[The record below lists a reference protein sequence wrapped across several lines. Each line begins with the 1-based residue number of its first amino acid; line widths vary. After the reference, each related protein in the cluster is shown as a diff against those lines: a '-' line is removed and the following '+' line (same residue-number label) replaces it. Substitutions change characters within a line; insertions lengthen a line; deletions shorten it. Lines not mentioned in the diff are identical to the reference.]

1 MEEMVKMVHDSGV
14 KGEKGDK
21 GNRIHGNVGPPGPSG
36 PRVAGATYI
45 RWGPVQFG
53 SSLLQGVE
61 YHPSINRHLTDHNV
75 PCAVCYT
82 PTQATMVMTPAWID
96 CPTSWTQEYVGY
108 LMEQSLYSTCLC

>member
-61 YHPSINRHLTDHNV
+61 YHPSINRHLLT
-75 PCAVCYT
+75 
-82 PTQATMVMTPAWID
+82 TMFPVLFVTHPLKLPW
-96 CPTSWTQEYVGY
+96 
-108 LMEQSLYSTCLC
+108 